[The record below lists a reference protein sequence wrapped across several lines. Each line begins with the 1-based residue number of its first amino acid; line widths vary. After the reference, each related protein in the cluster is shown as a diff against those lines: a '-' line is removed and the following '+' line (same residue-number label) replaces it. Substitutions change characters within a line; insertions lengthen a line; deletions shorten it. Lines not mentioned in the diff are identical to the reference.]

1 MGGSTN
7 ACNPCY
13 AIIIDSLTEFEEAL
27 TTFGTDYFFVL
38 DVVGTAKFEAGR
50 RGLAANA
57 GGNKNCNACYAE
69 IKNDL
74 EELAKVLLLFEEQT
88 KAIAAKAGIL
98 GLWYQSFLN

>member
-1 MGGSTN
+1 MTSN
-7 ACNPCY
+7 IYCPLSFFVHLKSRPWQCNPCY

-57 GGNKNCNACYAE
+57 GGNKN
-69 IKNDL
+69 
-74 EELAKVLLLFEEQT
+74 VST
-88 KAIAAKAGIL
+88 GV
-98 GLWYQSFLN
+98 